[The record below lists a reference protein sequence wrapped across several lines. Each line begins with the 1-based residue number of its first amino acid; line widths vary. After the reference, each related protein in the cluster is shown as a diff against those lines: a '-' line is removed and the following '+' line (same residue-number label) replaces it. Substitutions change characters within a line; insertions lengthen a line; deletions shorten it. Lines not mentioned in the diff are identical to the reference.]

1 MVHAQNPAPVVK
13 ASEISQMLNE
23 GKGRDEI
30 AKHYGI
36 STARLAKLIQQHPI
50 LSKMRPSKNP
60 VQFIDDLAPQT
71 MTMTPIEFVRVDDME
86 ATSELNETADIQK
99 AMTNEA

>member
-71 MTMTPIEFVRVDDME
+71 INVVETVNVGGLEPTP
-86 ATSELNETADIQK
+86 ELNETADIQE